1 MEDINKLRDVL
12 SEKRVTNRWLANK
25 LGVTPSTVSKW
36 CTNSSQPS
44 LEPLIQISDVLEID
58 YTELIRAE
66 RRIEKRLCF
75 VVEQILEKS
84 YDNQR

>member
-12 SEKRVTNRWLANK
+12 SEKRVTSRWLANK
-25 LGVTPSTVSKW
+25 LGVTPSTVSQW

-44 LEPLIQISDVLEID
+44 LETLIRISDVLEVD

-66 RRIEKRLCF
+66 RRIEK
-75 VVEQILEKS
+75 
-84 YDNQR
+84 

>member
-12 SEKRVTNRWLANK
+12 SEKRVTSRWLANK

-44 LEPLIQISDVLEID
+44 LETLIRISDVLEVD

-66 RRIEKRLCF
+66 RRIEK
-75 VVEQILEKS
+75 
-84 YDNQR
+84 

>member
-44 LEPLIQISDVLEID
+44 LETLIRISDVLEID

-66 RRIEKRLCF
+66 RRIEK
-75 VVEQILEKS
+75 
-84 YDNQR
+84 

>member
-1 MEDINKLRDVL
+1 MEDINKLREVL
-12 SEKRVTNRWLANK
+12 FEKRVTSRWLANK

-44 LEPLIQISDVLEID
+44 LETLIRISDVLEVD

-66 RRIEKRLCF
+66 RRIDK
-75 VVEQILEKS
+75 
-84 YDNQR
+84 